1 MGGIT
6 KMSECTRKEL
16 VFTYAKVFELGA
28 AIITLIIIA
37 INTWQMN
44 TNIIEIKKSVELDA
58 NKIAHSHKQAINK
71 LLIDEKIDFK
81 NNIFNLSKEEALG
94 FLLLNDYEN
103 LFRMHANGLISDKDW
118 PNIKKMICG
127 IITSN
132 EYIYRFWRDHRVAFR
147 DDFVK
152 FVDSETKSIAK
163 KSNLKIASH

>member
-1 MGGIT
+1 MKMG
-6 KMSECTRKEL
+6 ECTRKEI
-16 VFTYAKVFELGA
+16 VFTYAKILELGA

-44 TNIIEIKKSVELDA
+44 INIIEIKKSVELDA

-71 LLIDEKIDFK
+71 LLIDEKIDIAD
-81 NNIFNLSKEEALG
+81 NIFNISKEEALG
-94 FLLLNDYEN
+94 FMLLNDYEN
-103 LFRMHANGLISDKDW
+103 LFRMHANDLISEKDW

-147 DDFVK
+147 DDFVQ
-152 FVDSETKSIAK
+152 FIDSETKNITK
-163 KSNLKIASH
+163 KSKLKIASH